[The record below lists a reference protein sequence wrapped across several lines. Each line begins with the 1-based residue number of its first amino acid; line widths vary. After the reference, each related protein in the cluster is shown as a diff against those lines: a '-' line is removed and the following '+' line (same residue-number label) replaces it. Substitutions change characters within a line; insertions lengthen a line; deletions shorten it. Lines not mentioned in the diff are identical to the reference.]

1 MKRMIKVFL
10 AMSLLLLSQ
19 NSVDADELEN
29 EYSDDELRI
38 IHYIEE
44 KEPLFNIEDGEIVAI
59 CQYTEKLENE
69 STQQMFMIGD
79 ANAPMGSIGS
89 DYMTMSIAV
98 QRISHPSYD
107 DFKFTVVADWLQAPA
122 IRGEDALAIAWSDDF
137 SQYNHICKAYYNS
150 YGYISGKTDQ
160 IDSTP
165 EVGVCYAVD
174 CSYYYGQALD
184 YATLSVWAKKYD
196 DTGTAVVSAK
206 YGHNKSI
213 FRLSV
218 SYNGDNPSISFSP
231 AISTDTMAKD
241 KSFNY

>member
-1 MKRMIKVFL
+1 
-10 AMSLLLLSQ
+10 MSLLLLPQ

-29 EYSDDELRI
+29 KYSDDELRI

-69 STQQMFMIGD
+69 SIQQMFVIGD

-107 DFKFTVVADWLQAPA
+107 DFKFTVVADWLQAPVV
-122 IRGEDALAIAWSDDF
+122 RLEDAIAVAWSDDF
-137 SQYNHICKAYYNS
+137 SQYNHICRAYYNS
-150 YGYISGKTDQ
+150 YGYISGKTSQ
-160 IDSTP
+160 LDSTP
-165 EVGVCYAVD
+165 EAGVCYSVD

-184 YATLSVWAKKYD
+184 YVTMSVWAKKYD
-196 DTGTAVVSAK
+196 DTGTAVVCSK
-206 YGHNKSI
+206 YGHKKLAGS
-213 FRLSV
+213 LSV
-218 SYNGDNPSISFSP
+218 SYNGENPSISFSP
-231 AISTDTMAKD
+231 ALIIDTMSKD